1 MPTPWNGSSV
11 PRVDDLKRRN
21 EHTMT
26 QPNSMSLRTTVR
38 ASDADAVRQIV
49 TETGFFSP
57 AEIDIAEELVDERLE
72 KGAASG
78 YEFVFA
84 DVGEQTVGY
93 ACFGE
98 IPCTVGSYDL
108 YWIAVRPSSQGTGLG
123 RKLMEAVEQ
132 SLVPLGAR
140 LLYLDTSGREQYQST
155 RGFYLRCG
163 FEEAAVFEDFYA
175 PGDAKIVYAKRL
187 NAKA

>member
-1 MPTPWNGSSV
+1 MNTPHSISF
-11 PRVDDLKRRN
+11 
-21 EHTMT
+21 
-26 QPNSMSLRTTVR
+26 RTTVR

-72 KGAASG
+72 QGAESG

-84 DVGEQTVGY
+84 DLGDETIGY

-123 RKLMEAVEQ
+123 RRLMEAVENA
-132 SLVPLGAR
+132 LAPLGAR

-163 FEEAAVFEDFYA
+163 FEEAAVFDDFYA
-175 PGDAKIVYAKRL
+175 PGDAKIVYVKRL
-187 NAKA
+187 NTKA